1 MYMSFPSNL
10 ILENNHQLITREQN
24 YVLDRKLLTIHS
36 EDRDISKWALCN
48 EFEIA
53 CPQTYSNV
61 QSMRLAEINLPC
73 NYYNFSQYLQNS
85 KFQFDF
91 SGQTFNVTLD
101 DGYYQNTQLANAM
114 ANAMNDIVAN
124 TFPGF
129 SGFRVKYDEV
139 KEKMIIANNVGT
151 FTLNFGVDFSYDE
164 VCSQNGLNQHSV
176 KYYDRYNKWGFPAYI
191 GYIDKVSSVAT
202 EVADVSGL
210 YLSYEETPAVAWITS
225 DASGKVWKSESPN
238 VIDILGE
245 MSIYLELDRYNSYD
259 ELIPWPDT
267 SANTA
272 CYPNDARSG
281 YRVKEC
287 SRNTSATKWNGS
299 KPSGFAEPK
308 YVAVRGAG
316 INSAFAK
323 IPLIDIPKTQI
334 FDSRNGFLTNVVQYD
349 PPIERITKFKF
360 RFRYHDGR
368 LVDFQKNSLN
378 LTLEI
383 NQLKNEINKKMNI
396 RVPAAYNL

>member
-10 ILENNHQLITREQN
+10 ILENSHPLISREQN

-36 EDRDISKWALCN
+36 EDRDISKWPLCN

-53 CPQTYSNV
+53 CPQTYANV

-91 SGQTFNVTLD
+91 SGITFNVILA
-101 DGYYQNTQLANAM
+101 DGYYQNTYLANAM
-114 ANAMNDIVAN
+114 ANAMNDVVSN
-124 TFPGF
+124 TFSGF

-139 KEKMIIANNVGT
+139 KEKMIIANNVSD
-151 FTLNFGVDFSYDE
+151 FSLNFGVDLSYNE

-176 KYYDRYNKWGFPAYI
+176 NYYDRYNKWGFPAYI
-191 GYIDKVSSVAT
+191 GYIDKKTYSAI
-202 EVADVSGL
+202 EVTDVSGL
-210 YLSYEETPAVAWITS
+210 YLSYEDTPPTAWITS
-225 DASGKVWKSESPN
+225 DASGKVWMSESPK

-267 SANTA
+267 SANNA
-272 CYPNDARSG
+272 CYPNNARSG
-281 YRVKEC
+281 YRVKTC
-287 SRNTSATKWNGS
+287 PRNTSSTKWNGA
-299 KPSGFAEPK
+299 KPAGFAEPK
-308 YVAVRGAG
+308 YVAVRGSG
-316 INSAFAK
+316 VNSAFAK

-349 PPIERITKFKF
+349 PPIERIAKFKF

-368 LVDFQKNSLN
+368 LVDFQRNALN
-378 LTLEI
+378 FTIEI
-383 NQLKNEINKKMNI
+383 NQLKNEIGKQMNI
-396 RVPAAYNL
+396 RIPAAYRL